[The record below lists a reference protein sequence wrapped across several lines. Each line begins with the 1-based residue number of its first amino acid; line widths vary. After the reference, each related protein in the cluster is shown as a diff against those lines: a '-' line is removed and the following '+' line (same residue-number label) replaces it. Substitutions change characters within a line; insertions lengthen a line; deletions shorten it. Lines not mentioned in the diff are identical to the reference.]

1 MFCFQEGEY
10 IEMDYRDLES
20 FILGELD
27 DKDSLFQPRD
37 KSTTNNRNHNNNNK
51 ILTVR
56 DSNQNL
62 YSVKNVTE
70 SLTTTPQP
78 CTVISRNP
86 NGDIK
91 LKLTEHDLGDERI
104 PSAVDFFTSVIKETS
119 SAVISVP
126 QPYVERDASDD
137 FFAIKSPVHRISTA
151 AENAA
156 VDRYQEPTNNA
167 MFRKDPTVDINNSSG
182 SADDVFSKDST
193 TDFFHSSSSSHEDFS
208 ITTEPTTEINE
219 TLEQA
224 LFR

>member
-1 MFCFQEGEY
+1 
-10 IEMDYRDLES
+10 MDYRDLES

-27 DKDSLFQPRD
+27 NKDSLFQQRD
-37 KSTTNNRNHNNNNK
+37 KTTTTANNIRNHNNNK
-51 ILTVR
+51 IITVR

-62 YSVKNVTE
+62 YSVTKNVTE
-70 SLTTTPQP
+70 SLTPPQP

-86 NGDIK
+86 NGSHGGEIK
-91 LKLTEHDLGDERI
+91 LKLTDHDLHQ
-104 PSAVDFFTSVIKETS
+104 PSAEDFFTSVIKETS
-119 SAVISVP
+119 TAVITSVP

-156 VDRYQEPTNNA
+156 VDGYREPANNA
-167 MFRKDPTVDINNSSG
+167 MFSKDPAVDINNSGSG
-182 SADDVFSKDST
+182 SANDVFSKDPT

>member
-1 MFCFQEGEY
+1 
-10 IEMDYRDLES
+10 MDYRDLES

-27 DKDSLFQPRD
+27 NKDSLFQQQRD
-37 KSTTNNRNHNNNNK
+37 KTTTATASNIRNHNNNK
-51 ILTVR
+51 IITVR

-62 YSVKNVTE
+62 YSVTKNVTE
-70 SLTTTPQP
+70 SLTSPPQP

-86 NGDIK
+86 NGGGDIK
-91 LKLTEHDLGDERI
+91 LKLTEHDLHQ
-104 PSAVDFFTSVIKETS
+104 PSAEDFFTSVIKETS
-119 SAVISVP
+119 TAVITSVP

-156 VDRYQEPTNNA
+156 VDGGYREPANNA
-167 MFRKDPTVDINNSSG
+167 MFSKDPAVDINTSG
-182 SADDVFSKDST
+182 SGGANDVFSKDPT